1 MNQRIRGDKTG
12 YMAHSWGGN
21 WAEDGGADLRREE
34 EGGEQP
40 VYVERNSL
48 GRCAAAAAFRAEA
61 GAAGATG

>member
-1 MNQRIRGDKTG
+1 M
-12 YMAHSWGGN
+12 GGG
-21 WAEDGGADLRREE
+21 WRSGAADLRREE

>member
-1 MNQRIRGDKTG
+1 MERG
-12 YMAHSWGGN
+12 GG
-21 WAEDGGADLRREE
+21 GR
-34 EGGEQP
+34 EQP